1 MGIFLTK
8 NLHFCGSIIQ
18 WAIFNLSKLAG
29 ECIKKLFFNFRGIS
43 TSEKIAKNEK
53 LQQNWF
59 LILPLAESNSSRYIF
74 KTIHDRSHLLNY
86 YK

>member
-29 ECIKKLFFNFRGIS
+29 ECIKKLFLIS
-43 TSEKIAKNEK
+43 GVFQLPRK
-53 LQQNWF
+53 LPKMRNC
-59 LILPLAESNSSRYIF
+59 N
-74 KTIHDRSHLLNY
+74 KTGF
-86 YK
+86 